1 MKYKIKYSLLK
12 RAENDL
18 EINMIIQK
26 LEDYKEYIGTA
37 EDNIAF
43 NLFYSDFT
51 KKAEQKIEEL
61 KNKTALVVLKD
72 KFVYRIFRKIKRLF
86 FNSKNEYNK

>member
-1 MKYKIKYSLLK
+1 MILKKI
-12 RAENDL
+12 
-18 EINMIIQK
+18 
-26 LEDYKEYIGTA
+26 EDYKDYIGTA

-43 NLFYSDFT
+43 NLYFNDFT
-51 KKAEQKIEEL
+51 KRAEHRIEEL

-72 KFVYRIFRKIKRLF
+72 NIVYRFFRKLKRLF